1 MELPGA
7 TPDHIIQALLS
18 QPPERGVCIL
28 DSCGRGRPGENRFI
42 AAIDPVSVVEIADP
56 DTALTA
62 LEQALNDPS
71 LTAVFTLSYD
81 IGVEMM
87 GIRSRHRPDSPGLY
101 LALFDS
107 LLVHDYDTGRTEVA
121 GSGLQNWTKLFSDTP
136 ELPERSLNAPEA
148 RSNFSRDE
156 YISAVEAVKELIREG
171 ETYQTNLT
179 QQIRLPARRSDAAGV
194 FASLRREHPAQFSAF
209 IARSDS
215 TVVSASPERLFKVVG
230 GEISA
235 SPIKGTIRRT
245 GDPLVDRE
253 LRDRLANSRKDRA
266 ENTMIV
272 DLVRNDLGRV
282 CEFGSVDVEAL
293 CEIEE
298 HPTLYHLVSTVRG
311 RLRDDADYAD
321 IFRSL
326 FPCGSI
332 TGAPKRRT
340 MEIID
345 RLEPSPRGLSMG
357 AIGFR
362 VPGSG
367 LGTAI
372 LDTSVAIRTIEFARG
387 EAVFNVGGGVTID
400 SDAAAEYDESL
411 LKAKALL
418 RALSDA
424 QLVE

>member
-18 QPPERGVCIL
+18 QPPERGACIL
-28 DSCGRGRPGENRFI
+28 DSCGRGGSGENRLI
-42 AAIDPVSVVEIADP
+42 AALDPVSVAEIADP
-56 DTALTA
+56 VAALTA
-62 LEQALNDPS
+62 LEQALNDPRH
-71 LTAVFTLSYD
+71 TAVFTLSYD

-87 GIRSRHRPDSPGLY
+87 GLHSRHHPDPPGLY

-107 LLVHDYDTGRTEVA
+107 LLVHDYDTGRTEIT
-121 GSGLQNWTKLFSDTP
+121 GSASNNWLSLRSDTP
-136 ELPERSLNAPEA
+136 DLQEELLDSPDA
-148 RSNFSRDE
+148 RSNFTRNE

-179 QQIRLPARRSDAAGV
+179 QKIRLPAEREDAAAV
-194 FASLRREHPAQFSAF
+194 FASLRRDHPAQFSAY
-209 IARSDS
+209 ITRSGS
-215 TVVSASPERLFKVVG
+215 TVVSASPERFFKIAG
-230 GEISA
+230 REISA

-245 GDPLVDRE
+245 GDPLVDAE
-253 LRDRLANSRKDRA
+253 LRERLANSRKDRA

-282 CEFGSVDVEAL
+282 CEFGSVEVETL

-298 HPTLYHLVSTVRG
+298 HPTLYHLVSIVRG
-311 RLRDDADYAD
+311 RLRDDAALSDV
-321 IFRSL
+321 FRSL

-357 AIGFR
+357 AIGVR
-362 VPGSG
+362 IPGSDG
-367 LGTAI
+367 RPAI

-387 EAVFNVGGGVTID
+387 EAVFNVGGGITID
-400 SDAAAEYDESL
+400 SDAAAEYEESL

-418 RALSDA
+418 RALGDA
-424 QLVE
+424 HLVE

>member
-1 MELPGA
+1 MELPGT

-18 QPPERGVCIL
+18 QPPERGACIL
-28 DSCGRGRPGENRFI
+28 DSCGRGGPGENRLI
-42 AAIDPVSVVEIADP
+42 AAIDPVSVVETAHP
-56 DTALTA
+56 DAALTA
-62 LEQALNDPS
+62 LEQALNDPNLS
-71 LTAVFTLSYD
+71 AVFTLSYD
-81 IGVEMM
+81 IGVKMV
-87 GIRSRHRPDSPGLY
+87 GLRSRHRPDSPGLY

-107 LLVHDYDTGRTEVA
+107 LLVHDYDTGRTEITGPALNDWAKV
-121 GSGLQNWTKLFSDTP
+121 FSEP
-136 ELPERSLNAPEA
+136 SVLPAASLNSPDA
-148 RSNFSRDE
+148 RSNFTRDE

-179 QQIRLPARRSDAAGV
+179 QQIRVPAEREDAAAV
-194 FASLRREHPAQFSAF
+194 FASLRNDHPAQFSAH
-209 IARSDS
+209 ITRSGS
-215 TVVSASPERLFKVVG
+215 TVVSASPERFFKVVG
-230 GEISA
+230 REISA

-245 GDPLVDRE
+245 GDPLVDSE

-282 CEFGSVDVEAL
+282 CEFGSVKVEAL

-298 HPTLYHLVSTVRG
+298 HPTLYHLVSTVCG
-311 RLRDDADYAD
+311 RLRDNAALSDV
-321 IFRSL
+321 FRSL

-357 AIGFR
+357 AIGVR
-362 VPGSG
+362 IPGTERG
-367 LGTAI
+367 PAI

-387 EAVFNVGGGVTID
+387 EAVFNVGGGITID

-418 RALSDA
+418 RALGDA
-424 QLVE
+424 RLVQ